1 MLSLQRKGRHAVGG
15 DYRNQAPDRQKAQRD
30 QCHGLACTELALAY
44 RGHLVHWNIIGAPLD
59 DSGSY
64 FRNLEGVIFTV
75 HGHDRDPIAGFQQL
89 RRIDSLLKLSQSTV
103 DRSKCRASGKTQDS
117 NP

>member
-1 MLSLQRKGRHAVGG
+1 
-15 DYRNQAPDRQKAQRD
+15 
-30 QCHGLACTELALAY
+30 
-44 RGHLVHWNIIGAPLD
+44 
-59 DSGSY
+59 
-64 FRNLEGVIFTV
+64 VIFTV